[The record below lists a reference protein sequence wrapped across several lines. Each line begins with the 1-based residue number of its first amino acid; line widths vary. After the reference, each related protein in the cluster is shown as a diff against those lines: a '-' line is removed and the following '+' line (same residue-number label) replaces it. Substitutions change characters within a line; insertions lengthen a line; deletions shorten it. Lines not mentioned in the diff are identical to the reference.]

1 MKTTLLEQLGLSGL
15 DIGIVLI
22 VLFLLIII
30 GWVIAILALSKY
42 AGLNKKYQK
51 FMGGNEAKA
60 LESYIT
66 ELIALNKDN
75 SDKIEENKAEIRNL
89 YKKQRLNFQK
99 VGMIK
104 YDALQEMGGNLSF
117 AIALLDENNDGFIL
131 NSVHNIHS
139 NYCYAKEVK
148 EGKCILNLSEEET
161 IALEKALTSN
171 KG

>member
-1 MKTTLLEQLGLSGL
+1 MNFKLFESIGLAGFDLS
-15 DIGIVLI
+15 ILI
-22 VLFLLIII
+22 IIMLVMIII
-30 GWVIAILALSKY
+30 GWVIAIMALIRYKN
-42 AGLNKKYQK
+42 LNKKYQK

-66 ELIALNKDN
+66 ELISLNKEN
-75 SDKIEENKAEIRNL
+75 SEKIEENKAEIRNL

-117 AIALLDENNDGFIL
+117 VIALLDENNNGFIM

-139 NYCYAKEVK
+139 NYCYAKEIK
-148 EGKCILNLSEEET
+148 DGKCSINLSEEEQV
-161 IALEKALTSN
+161 ALEKALTSI